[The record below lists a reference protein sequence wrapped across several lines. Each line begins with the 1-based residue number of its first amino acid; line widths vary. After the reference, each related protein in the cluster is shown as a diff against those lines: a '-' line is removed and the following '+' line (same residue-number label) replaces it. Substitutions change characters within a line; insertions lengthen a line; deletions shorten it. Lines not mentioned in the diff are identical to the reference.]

1 MQSQQGRGMVS
12 MRPPR
17 VVCESPFWSRPM
29 GLVRSNMHMFV
40 AVVMLIV
47 STALLMVYLQAFCQS
62 ILRREFG
69 HEFFHSVVNANRL
82 EFPFVRKALEEF
94 NAPVD
99 YERFRMQLKCDFLA
113 LTYLLKNA
121 GNAKGRLSKEE
132 RFLTWYFRVVVLKL
146 IVAHSLRLG
155 ERAAVL
161 KLTSILE
168 YFANVLGERV
178 DTIRFG
184 DMTASDYL
192 MSL

>member
-1 MQSQQGRGMVS
+1 MILGIIILILSIA
-12 MRPPR
+12 
-17 VVCESPFWSRPM
+17 F
-29 GLVRSNMHMFV
+29 LMF
-40 AVVMLIV
+40 
-47 STALLMVYLQAFCQS
+47 YLQATCQR
-62 ILRREFG
+62 ILRHRFG

-94 NAPVD
+94 DVPVD

-121 GNAKGRLSKEE
+121 GNTKRRFSKEE
-132 RFLTWYFRVVVLKL
+132 RLLRMYFRVVF
-146 IVAHSLRLG
+146 SLLWFKHRMGLS

-161 KLTSILE
+161 RLTSILE

>member
-1 MQSQQGRGMVS
+1 MTL
-12 MRPPR
+12 PIIII
-17 VVCESPFWSRPM
+17 
-29 GLVRSNMHMFV
+29 
-40 AVVMLIV
+40 IV
-47 STALLMVYLQAFCQS
+47 SIALLMFYLQAVCQR

-94 NAPVD
+94 DVPVD

-121 GNAKGRLSKEE
+121 GNEKRRFSKEE
-132 RFLTWYFRVVVLKL
+132 RLLRMYFRVVF
-146 IVAHSLRLG
+146 SLLWIKHRMGLS

>member
-1 MQSQQGRGMVS
+1 MI
-12 MRPPR
+12 
-17 VVCESPFWSRPM
+17 
-29 GLVRSNMHMFV
+29 L
-40 AVVMLIV
+40 AVMILIFSV
-47 STALLMVYLQAFCQS
+47 ALLMVYLQGICQRM
-62 ILRREFG
+62 LRREFG

-94 NAPVD
+94 DVPVD
-99 YERFRMQLKCDFLA
+99 YERFHMQLKCDFLA

-121 GNAKGRLSKEE
+121 CNAKRRFSKEE
-132 RFLTWYFRVVVLKL
+132 RLLRMYFRVVFSVLWIKHRIGL
-146 IVAHSLRLG
+146 S

>member
-1 MQSQQGRGMVS
+1 MTL
-12 MRPPR
+12 PIIII
-17 VVCESPFWSRPM
+17 
-29 GLVRSNMHMFV
+29 
-40 AVVMLIV
+40 IV
-47 STALLMVYLQAFCQS
+47 SIALLMFYLQAACQR

-94 NAPVD
+94 DVPVD

-121 GNAKGRLSKEE
+121 GNMKRRFSKEE
-132 RFLTWYFRVVVLKL
+132 RLLRMYFRVVF
-146 IVAHSLRLG
+146 SLLWFKHRMGLS

>member
-1 MQSQQGRGMVS
+1 MTLAIMII
-12 MRPPR
+12 
-17 VVCESPFWSRPM
+17 
-29 GLVRSNMHMFV
+29 
-40 AVVMLIV
+40 IV
-47 STALLMVYLQAFCQS
+47 SIALLFFYLQAICQR

-94 NAPVD
+94 NVPVD

-121 GNAKGRLSKEE
+121 CNAKRRFSKEE
-132 RFLTWYFRVVVLKL
+132 RLLRMYFRVVFSVLWIRHRMGL
-146 IVAHSLRLG
+146 S

-161 KLTSILE
+161 KLTSILQ

-178 DTIRFG
+178 HTIRFG

>member
-1 MQSQQGRGMVS
+1 MVLAI
-12 MRPPR
+12 MI
-17 VVCESPFWSRPM
+17 
-29 GLVRSNMHMFV
+29 
-40 AVVMLIV
+40 LIL
-47 STALLMVYLQAFCQS
+47 SSALLGVYLQGACQR

-94 NAPVD
+94 ELPVD

-121 GNAKGRLSKEE
+121 GNARRRFSKEE
-132 RFLTWYFRVVVLKL
+132 RLLTTYFRAVFLAL
-146 IVAHSLRLG
+146 IISHRLG
-155 ERAAVL
+155 LNERAIVL

-178 DTIRFG
+178 HTIRFG

>member
-1 MQSQQGRGMVS
+1 MISAIVI
-12 MRPPR
+12 
-17 VVCESPFWSRPM
+17 
-29 GLVRSNMHMFV
+29 
-40 AVVMLIV
+40 LIF
-47 STALLMVYLQAFCQS
+47 SSALLMFFLQSVCQT

-94 NAPVD
+94 DAPVD

-121 GNAKGRLSKEE
+121 CNAKRRLSREE
-132 RFLTWYFRVVVLKL
+132 RLLRMYFKAVFFALW
-146 IVAHSLRLG
+146 LRHKVGLR
-155 ERAAVL
+155 ERAAIL

>member
-1 MQSQQGRGMVS
+1 
-12 MRPPR
+12 
-17 VVCESPFWSRPM
+17 
-29 GLVRSNMHMFV
+29 MHMFMGF
-40 AVVMLIV
+40 VVLIF
-47 STALLMVYLQAFCQS
+47 STALIMFYLQAACQR

-132 RFLTWYFRVVVLKL
+132 RFLTWYFNAVVLKL
-146 IVAHSLRLG
+146 IITHWLRLS

-161 KLTSILE
+161 RLTSILE

>member
-1 MQSQQGRGMVS
+1 MIMAIVI
-12 MRPPR
+12 
-17 VVCESPFWSRPM
+17 
-29 GLVRSNMHMFV
+29 
-40 AVVMLIV
+40 LIF
-47 STALLMVYLQAFCQS
+47 SSALLMFFLQWACQT

-94 NAPVD
+94 NVPVD

-121 GNAKGRLSKEE
+121 CNTRRQFSKEE
-132 RFLTWYFRVVVLKL
+132 RYLRMYFRAVFFVLMIMHKL
-146 IVAHSLRLG
+146 GLN
-155 ERAAVL
+155 ERAAIL
-161 KLTSILE
+161 KLTAILE

-178 DTIRFG
+178 HTIRFG

>member
-1 MQSQQGRGMVS
+1 MS
-12 MRPPR
+12 
-17 VVCESPFWSRPM
+17 
-29 GLVRSNMHMFV
+29 HMFRLDMIMAILSV
-40 AVVMLIV
+40 ILGP
-47 STALLMVYLQAFCQS
+47 ALLMFYFLDTCKR

-132 RFLTWYFRVVVLKL
+132 RFLTWYFNAVVLKL
-146 IVAHSLRLG
+146 IITHWLRLS

-161 KLTSILE
+161 RLTSILE

>member
-1 MQSQQGRGMVS
+1 MTLAIMILFLS
-12 MRPPR
+12 
-17 VVCESPFWSRPM
+17 
-29 GLVRSNMHMFV
+29 
-40 AVVMLIV
+40 I
-47 STALLMVYLQAFCQS
+47 ALLMFYLQQTCQR

-132 RFLTWYFRVVVLKL
+132 RFLTWYFRAVVLKL
-146 IVAHSLRLG
+146 IVAHWLRLG

>member
-1 MQSQQGRGMVS
+1 MT
-12 MRPPR
+12 
-17 VVCESPFWSRPM
+17 
-29 GLVRSNMHMFV
+29 L
-40 AVVMLIV
+40 AILIIIV
-47 STALLMVYLQAFCQS
+47 SIALLFFYLQATCQR

-94 NAPVD
+94 DVPVD

-121 GNAKGRLSKEE
+121 GNAKRRFSKDERLL
-132 RFLTWYFRVVVLKL
+132 RMYFRAVFSVLWIRHRMGL
-146 IVAHSLRLG
+146 S

-178 DTIRFG
+178 HTIRFG

>member
-1 MQSQQGRGMVS
+1 MTLAIMIIIFS
-12 MRPPR
+12 
-17 VVCESPFWSRPM
+17 
-29 GLVRSNMHMFV
+29 
-40 AVVMLIV
+40 I
-47 STALLMVYLQAFCQS
+47 ALLFFYLQATCQR

-94 NAPVD
+94 DVPVD

-121 GNAKGRLSKEE
+121 CNAKRRFSKDERLL
-132 RFLTWYFRVVVLKL
+132 RMYFRVVFSVLWIRHRMGL
-146 IVAHSLRLG
+146 S

-161 KLTSILE
+161 RLTSILE

>member
-1 MQSQQGRGMVS
+1 
-12 MRPPR
+12 
-17 VVCESPFWSRPM
+17 
-29 GLVRSNMHMFV
+29 MHMFM
-40 AVVMLIV
+40 AVVMLII
-47 STALLMVYLQAFCQS
+47 STALVMFYVQFVCQS

-94 NAPVD
+94 DVPVD

-121 GNAKGRLSKEE
+121 CNAKRRFSKEE
-132 RFLTWYFRVVVLKL
+132 RLLRIYFDAVFLVLR
-146 IVAHSLRLG
+146 IRHRLG
-155 ERAAVL
+155 LSERAAIL

-178 DTIRFG
+178 NTIRFG

>member
-1 MQSQQGRGMVS
+1 MILGI
-12 MRPPR
+12 
-17 VVCESPFWSRPM
+17 FI
-29 GLVRSNMHMFV
+29 
-40 AVVMLIV
+40 LIF
-47 STALLMVYLQAFCQS
+47 SIALLMFYLQATCER
-62 ILRREFG
+62 ILRRELG

-82 EFPFVRKALEEF
+82 EFPFVRRALEEF
-94 NAPVD
+94 NVPVE
-99 YERFRMQLKCDFLA
+99 YERFRMQLRCDFLA

-121 GNAKGRLSKEE
+121 CNAKRRLTHEE
-132 RFLTWYFRVVVLKL
+132 RLLTLYFRAVFSVLWITHKL
-146 IVAHSLRLG
+146 SLNERH

>member
-1 MQSQQGRGMVS
+1 MVLILAS
-12 MRPPR
+12 AAI
-17 VVCESPFWSRPM
+17 PF
-29 GLVRSNMHMFV
+29 
-40 AVVMLIV
+40 
-47 STALLMVYLQAFCQS
+47 YLQAACER

-94 NAPVD
+94 DVPVD

-121 GNAKGRLSKEE
+121 CNARREFSKEE
-132 RFLTWYFRVVVLKL
+132 RYLRMYFRVVFFVLMIMHKL
-146 IVAHSLRLG
+146 GLN

>member
-1 MQSQQGRGMVS
+1 MTLAIMII
-12 MRPPR
+12 
-17 VVCESPFWSRPM
+17 
-29 GLVRSNMHMFV
+29 
-40 AVVMLIV
+40 IV
-47 STALLMVYLQAFCQS
+47 SIALLFFYLQAICQR

-94 NAPVD
+94 NVPVD

-121 GNAKGRLSKEE
+121 GNAKRRFSKEE
-132 RFLTWYFRVVVLKL
+132 RLLRMYFRVVFSVLWIRHRMGL
-146 IVAHSLRLG
+146 S

-178 DTIRFG
+178 HTIRFG

>member
-1 MQSQQGRGMVS
+1 
-12 MRPPR
+12 
-17 VVCESPFWSRPM
+17 
-29 GLVRSNMHMFV
+29 MHMFID
-40 AVVMLIV
+40 VVMLIICA
-47 STALLMVYLQAFCQS
+47 ALVMFYFQATCQR

-94 NAPVD
+94 EVPVD

-121 GNAKGRLSKEE
+121 GNTKRRFSKEE
-132 RFLTWYFRVVVLKL
+132 RLLRMYFRVVFLLLWFKHRMGL
-146 IVAHSLRLG
+146 S

>member
-1 MQSQQGRGMVS
+1 MHWNIVWGIMVLILAS
-12 MRPPR
+12 AAI
-17 VVCESPFWSRPM
+17 PF
-29 GLVRSNMHMFV
+29 
-40 AVVMLIV
+40 
-47 STALLMVYLQAFCQS
+47 YLQAACER

-94 NAPVD
+94 DVPVD

-121 GNAKGRLSKEE
+121 CNARREFSKEE
-132 RFLTWYFRVVVLKL
+132 RYLRMYFRVVFFVLMIMHKL
-146 IVAHSLRLG
+146 GLN